1 MRIFISA
8 MLLFLFALAST
19 SCQKEYSQE
28 GGAGTVLQGLQPAKF
43 ILEGEP
49 DSCFDFLVHG
59 NYSPRLPLTIDNT
72 VQVMANVLSTGSYSI
87 KTATIN
93 GISFSG
99 SGNFTSTGSQEL
111 ILRGSG
117 TPVVPGKFFFRPNSV
132 ASSCSFDIEVVNT
145 VTPATLELATDSNG
159 TCSGYSVPGS
169 FYHGTPLNN
178 NVMIVKVNVLAPGNF
193 SISTNTINGMTFS
206 LTGTFTKTDTQ
217 SVTLI
222 GRGTP
227 VEVGIFGFTPK
238 ITSANNN
245 NSLGCTIDVYVF

>member
-8 MLLFLFALAST
+8 TLLLITTLAST

-28 GGAGTVLQGLQPAKF
+28 GGAGTVLQGSQPAQF

-59 NYSPRLPLTIDNT
+59 NYNPGLPLTIDNT
-72 VQVMANVLSTGSYSI
+72 VQVMANVVSPGSYSI
-87 KTATIN
+87 KTATAN

-111 ILRGSG
+111 ILYGSG
-117 TPVVPGKFFFRPNSV
+117 TPVVPGKFIFRPNSV
-132 ASSCSFDIEVVNT
+132 ASSCSFDIDVANPLQ
-145 VTPATLELATDSNG
+145 PATLQLATDSTG

-178 NVMIVKVNVLAPGNF
+178 NVMIVKVNVLAAGNF

-206 LTGTFTKTDTQ
+206 LTGTFTTTDTQ
-217 SVTLI
+217 RVTLI

-227 VEVGIFGFTPK
+227 VDVGIFGFTPK

-245 NSLGCTIDVYVF
+245 GDAGCTIDVYVF